1 LKPLRVTNEAA
12 SHIFTECFIQYE
24 VLGEADPRLLAD
36 DPLLQDFVFDFDIVA
51 SRVLTPVELKLFKMR
66 AKYRIKPTD
75 CRQTLQLSWDG
86 YRHMKERIR
95 IKLGRG
101 LVHYRL
107 WPLENYFND
116 NHEKKVN
123 F

>member
-12 SHIFTECFIQYE
+12 AHIFTECFIQYE
-24 VLGEADPRLLAD
+24 VLAEAGPRVLGEESA
-36 DPLLQDFVFDFDIVA
+36 LQEFVFDFEIVA

-66 AKYRIKPTD
+66 AKHRIKPSV

-107 WPLENYFND
+107 WPLESYFNE
-116 NHEKKVN
+116 NHERKVN